1 MPFAL
6 ATDPNWGATECALF
20 DSHVAGLNFGRKAP
34 VGIAKVQAELDR
46 ALGTRQKALL
56 ALPAQHALVRVV
68 RVSFAELS
76 GQAADQ
82 GARDRE
88 YRRHQNRSGSGPLLD
103 EGGDERK

>member
-1 MPFAL
+1 LRF
-6 ATDPNWGATECALF
+6 T
-20 DSHVAGLNFGRKAP
+20 
-34 VGIAKVQAELDR
+34 I
-46 ALGTRQKALL
+46 

-68 RVSFAELS
+68 RVSFVELS